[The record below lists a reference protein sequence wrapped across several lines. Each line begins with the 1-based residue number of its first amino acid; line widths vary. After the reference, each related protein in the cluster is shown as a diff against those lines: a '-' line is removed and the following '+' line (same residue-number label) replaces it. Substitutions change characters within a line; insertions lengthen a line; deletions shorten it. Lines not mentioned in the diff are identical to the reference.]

1 MNSRDFIL
9 QKIRNAMVPVPVE
22 SVGELPPLQESENP
36 SVETMGKTFSEALE
50 ALTGKCIRVASLAE
64 AWAAFEKL
72 AKLINSE
79 ADDGD
84 KNKGDDEMDE
94 YLDKYKNF

>member
-36 SVETMGKTFSEALE
+36 SVETMGKTFSDALE
-50 ALTGKCIRVASLAE
+50 A
-64 AWAAFEKL
+64 
-72 AKLINSE
+72 
-79 ADDGD
+79 
-84 KNKGDDEMDE
+84 MDE
-94 YLDKYKNF
+94 SALNDAELAYYIEVTSRVSQKLLKAAG